1 MLQWIRQETP
11 GHQSIEVTA
20 KQDIPDTFGSGI
32 DGPFVLGKVTYR
44 DTPAILAANGRRP
57 SRLILEECMNRLGC
71 QRSMNTTKGRSWD
84 TWATV
89 GAALCRIAQ
98 RESSAS
104 TRAQPLAPVHKR
116 LERESAGEAHPD
128 ARLFFFASRKTFP
141 PARRIDRMKTTKTA
155 PSPPGAVLCTDLATP
170 TFRHALVGQHA

>member
-71 QRSMNTTKGRSWD
+71 QRSMNTTYNKG
-84 TWATV
+84 
-89 GAALCRIAQ
+89 
-98 RESSAS
+98 
-104 TRAQPLAPVHKR
+104 PLLGHMGNSGSGP
-116 LERESAGEAHPD
+116 LSYSSAGEQCID
-128 ARLFFFASRKTFP
+128 TRTTARTCPQA
-141 PARRIDRMKTTKTA
+141 A
-155 PSPPGAVLCTDLATP
+155 
-170 TFRHALVGQHA
+170 